1 MSVTFLCHRIR
12 LSDGHVMPEQVG
24 PLPSH
29 YDDKTVFEISQ
40 KIKAG
45 EYDTPSYAIRF
56 RRYPKDKHEIDV
68 KLDET
73 AGGFW

>member
-45 EYDTPSYAIRF
+45 E
-56 RRYPKDKHEIDV
+56 
-68 KLDET
+68 L
-73 AGGFW
+73 